1 MWCIIPGDNL
11 VRTIED
17 GESAVIAAVIASEID
32 VSEIVEAGC
41 AKGADGVYVGI
52 RLKNGK
58 TRTRRIGSDGKVSG
72 KHGDIPAALA
82 EWLDG

>member
-1 MWCIIPGDNL
+1 MWCIIPGESL
-11 VRTIED
+11 AGSIED

-41 AKGADGVYVGI
+41 AKGDDGVYVGI
-52 RLKNGK
+52 KLLNGK

-72 KHGDIPAALA
+72 KHGDIPAELA
-82 EWLDG
+82 DWLAQ

>member
-1 MWCIIPGDNL
+1 MWCIIPGESL
-11 VRTIED
+11 AGSIEE